1 MTVIPLDDRILVRP
15 AEPLKEDGQTSTSSP
30 GDRDDRPI
38 RGTVIAAGTGP
49 RDGMSRAT
57 PTVQAGDI
65 ILFARDVGREV
76 TFGGTQYWMLKAS
89 DVRNIE
95 VRAVTVELYGAVH
108 RLVPS
113 RRAE

>member
-15 AEPLKEDGQTSTSSP
+15 AEPLKEGGHTSAASP
-30 GDRDDRPI
+30 GDRADRLI

-57 PTVQAGDI
+57 PPVQAGDI

-76 TFGGTQYWMLKAS
+76 TFGGMQYWMLKAS

-95 VRAVTVELYGAVH
+95 VRAVTVELYGAEH
-108 RLVPS
+108 RLVRSS
-113 RRAE
+113 RG